1 MRFISSFFFIILH
14 AFYCV
19 LSCISSN
26 SRGVRAPR
34 ELEVNLREK
43 SRLFDFPVP
52 LLTRLLPILHHRLFA
67 SIHLPP
73 PSAVFV
79 FVFVFVSFFFLPFFC
94 FSFFFLFLFFV
105 FFFFLVQLL
114 LQQPD
119 ERLARSASGVS
130 ICTFVLAKK

>member
-1 MRFISSFFFIILH
+1 MQL
-14 AFYCV
+14 A
-19 LSCISSN
+19 
-26 SRGVRAPR
+26 R
-34 ELEVNLREK
+34 EVVDLREK

-52 LLTRLLPILHHRLFA
+52 LLTRLLPILHYRLFA
-67 SIHLPP
+67 SMLL

-79 FVFVFVSFFFLPFFC
+79 FFFFFLFFF
-94 FSFFFLFLFFV
+94 FSFFFFLYLFLVLV

-130 ICTFVLAKK
+130 ICTFVLAKQ